1 MLVCSSIIMVV
12 GALRPTRYGPER
24 LAAEGDHRLPGAA
37 RQAGVSLGGAGPDR
51 ARQPAGMKAWQ
62 EGSWT
67 GRGRMIAAEP
77 LGEVK
82 SAEVAVGK
90 LSDVLSL
97 SGAQGC
103 WDRAVVGLEVGGTG
117 FVHAHTPIEVAEGQP
132 EPDPETGAVCDWAIT
147 WSVTRRGQCIP
158 KEGVAGLRVNTTN
171 GRARAC
177 RTGRTV
183 GAAPDERRDEY
194 AVVERWR
201 ARTAGRSRVD
211 REERE
216 VREGRRR
223 DDRPETAGRED
234 GSPRSQHPAVDAQE
248 SGGDD
253 GGGMEGPSGFQL
265 RLDCTDP
272 GIPGR

>member
-1 MLVCSSIIMVV
+1 M
-12 GALRPTRYGPER
+12 
-24 LAAEGDHRLPGAA
+24 
-37 RQAGVSLGGAGPDR
+37 
-51 ARQPAGMKAWQ
+51 
-62 EGSWT
+62 
-67 GRGRMIAAEP
+67 
-77 LGEVK
+77 
-82 SAEVAVGK
+82 VAVGK
-90 LSDVLSL
+90 RPDVPSL

-117 FVHAHTPIEVAEGQP
+117 FVHAHTPIEVAERKP
-132 EPDPETGAVCDWAIT
+132 EPDPETGAVCDWAMT
-147 WSVTRRGQCIP
+147 WSVTRGQRISE
-158 KEGVAGLRVNTTN
+158 EGVAGLRVNTAN

-183 GAAPDERRDEY
+183 GTAPDERRDEY

-201 ARTAGRSRVD
+201 ARTAGRSRGD

-234 GSPRSQHPAVDAQE
+234 GSPRIQHPPVDARD
-248 SGGDD
+248 SGGHD

-265 RLDCTDP
+265 RLHGSRDT
-272 GIPGR
+272 GTVTRSTQES